1 MAFYKQRRRFRRD
14 SRRWRA
20 RRISRRSRED
30 KIMKRDL
37 ERLSYPSKIKFVGMT
52 QKRSFLIREEVQEV
66 DFADDKSR
74 IILALDPRLCK
85 NWEKYIGTNSWSG
98 TTQNRVFKAAQ
109 YQTFTI
115 DKIYVH
121 VFPKSTV
128 YTATENSPIVR
139 MTYNMYQPLVPGSLE
154 AEIRGEDEYKD
165 TYSFGGQKEQTFVI
179 RRPKVIVSGDAF
191 ANKSK
196 SEVLISAIGFNN
208 GVNGSASLYEEDDD
222 DENYEADLNRNQ
234 FNCGYLC
241 FSANAASNP
250 FRVEVA
256 YRVTVRN

>member
-1 MAFYKQRRRFRRD
+1 
-14 SRRWRA
+14 
-20 RRISRRSRED
+20 
-30 KIMKRDL
+30 MKRDL

-52 QKRSFLIREEVQEV
+52 QKRSFLIREDVQEIS
-66 DFADDKSR
+66 FANKDTR
-74 IILALDPRLCK
+74 VILALDPRLCK
-85 NWEKYIGTNSWSG
+85 NWAKYIGINSWSG
-98 TTQNRVFKAAQ
+98 SSQNPVFNPAQ

-128 YTATENSPIVR
+128 YTAAENSPIVR
-139 MTYNMYQPLVPGSLE
+139 MTYNMYQPLIPNNLE

-196 SEVLISAIGFNN
+196 SEVLISAIGFNKD
-208 GVNGSASLYEEDDD
+208 VTESASLYEDDD
-222 DENYEADLNRNQ
+222 DDYEANLNRNQ
-234 FNCGYLC
+234 FNCGFLC
-241 FSANAASNP
+241 FSANAESNP

>member
-1 MAFYKQRRRFRRD
+1 
-14 SRRWRA
+14 
-20 RRISRRSRED
+20 
-30 KIMKRDL
+30 MKRDL

-66 DFADDKSR
+66 DFANKNSR
-74 IILALDPRLCK
+74 IVLALDPRLSK
-85 NWEKYIGTNSWSG
+85 NWSKYIGINSWSG
-98 TTQNRVFKAAQ
+98 PTQNRVFNPAQ

-128 YTATENSPIVR
+128 YTAAENSPIVR
-139 MTYNMYQPLVPGSLE
+139 MTYNMYQPLVPSRLE
-154 AEIRGEDEYKD
+154 DEIRGEDEYKD

-179 RRPKVIVSGDAF
+179 RRPKIVVSGDAF

-196 SEVLISAIGFNN
+196 SEVLISAIGFNTDRD
-208 GVNGSASLYEEDDD
+208 STTSLYEDD
-222 DENYEADLNRNQ
+222 DEDNYEADLNRNQ